1 MGFTLGN
8 VSEVEL
14 VWEKDGDALIA
25 VVSGRIDSTNVYSL
39 DQSISSGLTDDHHI
53 LVLDLAAV
61 QYVSSAGLAL
71 MLRLAKHYSQQ
82 SRKFGVCTETE
93 GIREVLA
100 ISGFERII
108 KIFDTRAETLSQL
121 SAG

>member
-1 MGFTLGN
+1 
-8 VSEVEL
+8 
-14 VWEKDGDALIA
+14 
-25 VVSGRIDSTNVYSL
+25 
-39 DQSISSGLTDDHHI
+39 
-53 LVLDLAAV
+53 
-61 QYVSSAGLAL
+61 

-108 KIFDTRAETLSQL
+108 KIFDTEPRRYPNLALANIPT
-121 SAG
+121 